1 MSIKIIIKNKSD
13 INTEYEFLDENL
25 EIKVNSSD
33 NIFIKIDINLIKLKV
48 INNNNL
54 EITLSNKKTILL
66 ENLVLQIFQN
76 ELQNENIS
84 TLSFLFNVDKEMNYI
99 IDSMKT
105 LFDAID
111 FTAKNFTTFNTKITS
126 LVEENK
132 DILFDEE
139 EFLNNKDDLLKNTE
153 KNDLIF
159 YDELVKANK

>member
-54 EITLSNKKTILL
+54 EITFSNKKTILL

-76 ELQNENIS
+76 ELQQDNIS
-84 TLSFLFNVDKEMNYI
+84 TLNFLFNVEEEMNYK

-111 FTAKNFTTFNTKITS
+111 FTAKNFTAFDTNTTS
-126 LVEENK
+126 LLEENK

-139 EFLNNKDDLLKNTE
+139 NFLNNKDEILKNTE